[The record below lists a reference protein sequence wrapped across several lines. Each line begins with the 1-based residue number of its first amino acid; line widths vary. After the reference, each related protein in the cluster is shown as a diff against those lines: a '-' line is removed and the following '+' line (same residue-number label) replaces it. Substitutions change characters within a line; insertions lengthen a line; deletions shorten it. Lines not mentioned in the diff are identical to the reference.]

1 MARADRKAAAAESAI
16 SGVMTHRQIMFVLA
30 GLMSG
35 MFLSALDQSVVGSA
49 MRTIADDLQGLELQ
63 AWATTAYLITSTIS
77 TPIYGKLGDIFGRR
91 RLFIIAISIFIAGS
105 VGAGFA
111 NSMFE
116 LAGWRAFQGMG
127 AGGLFSLSL
136 TVLADI
142 VPPRQRAKYQGM
154 FLAVFGT
161 SSVLGPLIGGLFAD
175 IDTFLFVEGWRWIF
189 LMNIPIGAAALV
201 MVVSFL
207 HVPHTARKSR
217 IDWWGA
223 VTIIL
228 GVVPLLL
235 VAEQGR
241 DWGWDSPLSL
251 AMFATGIVGIIAFIL
266 VERHMKYDALLP
278 LSLFKSSTF
287 SMTTILGL
295 IVGVG
300 MFGGMMT
307 IPLILQITKGA
318 NATEAGLL
326 MLPMVLGMMSA
337 SIISGQITSRT
348 GKYKLFMIFGTG
360 FMALSYAYLGQ
371 MTIDW
376 QIWQISIG
384 MVFLGLGLGQLMQ
397 TLTIASQNSV
407 EARDIGVATSSSTF
421 FRQMGG
427 TVGVAVFLSI
437 LFATLAEKSAWI
449 AEEIAKALTANP
461 ALMALPQNAILKE
474 AGAGGLGEL
483 VNADSSFLQVISP
496 EIAQPI
502 LIAFTESSVTVF
514 NTAAIV
520 VLVAF
525 ALSFFVKEIPLR
537 MQSGVQAAAEDAA
550 AREEAKLSSMH

>member
-207 HVPHTARKSR
+207 HVPHTSRKSR

-241 DWGWDSPLSL
+241 EWGWDSPLSL

-307 IPLILQITKGA
+307 IPLILQIVKGA

-371 MTIDW
+371 MTTDW

-461 ALMALPQNAILKE
+461 ALLALPQNAILKE
-474 AGAGGLGEL
+474 AGPGGLGEL

>member
-16 SGVMTHRQIMFVLA
+16 SGVMTHRQIMLVLA

-142 VPPRQRAKYQGM
+142 APPRQRAKYQGM
-154 FLAVFGT
+154 FLAVFAT

-223 VTIIL
+223 VTIVI

-241 DWGWDSPLSL
+241 DWGWGSPLSL

-278 LSLFKSSTF
+278 LTLFKSSTF
-287 SMTTILGL
+287 SMTTILGV
-295 IVGVG
+295 IVGIG

-307 IPLILQITKGA
+307 IPLILQIVKGA

-326 MLPMVLGMMSA
+326 MLPMVMGMMVA
-337 SIISGQITSRT
+337 SILSGQITART
-348 GKYKLFMIFGTG
+348 GKYKYFMIFGTG
-360 FMALSYAYLGQ
+360 FMALAYAYLGQ

-376 QIWQISIG
+376 QIWQISVG

-427 TVGVAVFLSI
+427 TIGVAVFLSI
-437 LFATLAEKSAWI
+437 LFSTLSAKGAWI
-449 AEEIAKALTANP
+449 GEEIAKVVSAKP
-461 ALMALPQNAILKE
+461 ELMALPENAILKD

-496 EIAQPI
+496 EISHPI
-502 LIAFTESSVTVF
+502 LVAFTESSVTVF
-514 NTAAIV
+514 NTAALV
-520 VLVAF
+520 VFIAF

-537 MQSGVQAAAEDAA
+537 MKSGVQAAAEDAA

>member
-49 MRTIADDLQGLELQ
+49 MRTIAVDLQGLELQ

-207 HVPHTARKSR
+207 HVPHTSRKSR

-228 GVVPLLL
+228 GGVPLLL

-241 DWGWDSPLSL
+241 EWGWDSPLSL
-251 AMFATGIVGIIAFIL
+251 AMFATGIIGIIAFIL

-449 AEEIAKALTANP
+449 AEEIAKALTINP
-461 ALMALPQNAILKE
+461 ALMALPENAILKE
-474 AGAGGLGEL
+474 AGPGGLGEL

-550 AREEAKLSSMH
+550 AREEAKLSSMN

>member
-116 LAGWRAFQGMG
+116 LAGWRAFQGLG

-154 FLAVFGT
+154 FLAVFAT

-223 VTIIL
+223 VTIVL

-241 DWGWDSPLSL
+241 DWGWGSSMSI
-251 AMFATGIVGIIAFIL
+251 AMYVTGAVGITAFIL
-266 VERHMKYDALLP
+266 IERHMKYDALLP
-278 LSLFKSSTF
+278 LTLFKSSTF
-287 SMTTILGL
+287 SMTTILGV
-295 IVGVG
+295 IVGIG

-307 IPLILQITKGA
+307 IPLILQIVKGA

-326 MLPMVLGMMSA
+326 MLPMVMGMMTA
-337 SIISGQITSRT
+337 SIISGQITART

-371 MTIDW
+371 MTFDW

-427 TVGVAVFLSI
+427 TIGVAVFLSI
-437 LFATLAEKSAWI
+437 LFSTLAEKGAWI
-449 AEEIAKALTANP
+449 GEQIAKIVAAKP
-461 ALMALPQNAILKE
+461 ELMALPQNAILKD

-496 EIAQPI
+496 EISHPI
-502 LIAFTESSVTVF
+502 LVAFTESSVVVF
-514 NTAAIV
+514 NTAAAV
-520 VLVAF
+520 VFIAF

>member
-207 HVPHTARKSR
+207 HVPHTSRKSR

-251 AMFATGIVGIIAFIL
+251 AMFATGIIGIIAFIL

-449 AEEIAKALTANP
+449 AEEIAKAVTANP
-461 ALMALPQNAILKE
+461 ALMALPENAILKE

>member
-116 LAGWRAFQGMG
+116 LAGWRAFQGLG
-127 AGGLFSLSL
+127 AGGLFALAL

-154 FLAVFGT
+154 FLAVFAT

-223 VTIIL
+223 VTIVFA
-228 GVVPLLL
+228 VVPFLLI
-235 VAEQGR
+235 AEQGR
-241 DWGWDSPLSL
+241 EWGWDSPLAI
-251 AMFATGIVGIIAFIL
+251 AMYVTGTIGVISFIL
-266 VERHMKYDALLP
+266 IERHMKYDALLP

-287 SMTTILGL
+287 SMTTILGV

-337 SIISGQITSRT
+337 SILSGQITSRT
-348 GKYKLFMIFGTG
+348 GKYKYFMVFGTG
-360 FMALSYAYLGQ
+360 FMTLSYAYLGQ

-397 TLTIASQNSV
+397 TLTVAAQNSV
-407 EARDIGVATSSSTF
+407 EARDIGVATSSTMF

-427 TVGVAVFLSI
+427 TIGVAVFLSI
-437 LFATLAEKSAWI
+437 LFATLAAKSAWI

-461 ALMALPQNAILKE
+461 ALLALPENAILKE
-474 AGAGGLGEL
+474 AGPGGLGEL

-525 ALSFFVKEIPLR
+525 VLSFFVKEIPLR